1 MVDNIEQQ
9 VYELVRPYAGTYLF
23 NIKQVELTPE
33 IDLDTDLSI
42 DELEAEDLM
51 NK

>member
-33 IDLDTDLSI
+33 IDLDTDL
-42 DELEAEDLM
+42 
-51 NK
+51 

>member
-23 NIKQVELTPE
+23 NIKQV
-33 IDLDTDLSI
+33 
-42 DELEAEDLM
+42 
-51 NK
+51 